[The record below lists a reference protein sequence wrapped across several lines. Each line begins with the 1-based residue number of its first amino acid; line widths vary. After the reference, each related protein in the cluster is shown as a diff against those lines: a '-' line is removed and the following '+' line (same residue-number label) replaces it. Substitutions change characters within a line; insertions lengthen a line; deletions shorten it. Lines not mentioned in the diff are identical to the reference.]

1 MGAKKK
7 GKKKAPQIG
16 FGFGGGP
23 RTYILTVLSYF
34 NILSV
39 VNNLQKTRQL

>member
-7 GKKKAPQIG
+7 GKKKKAPQIG

-23 RTYILTVLSYF
+23 RTYILTVIS
-34 NILSV
+34 
-39 VNNLQKTRQL
+39 